1 MDSITL
7 PAGTSTPVRYQDG
20 ATEYVIVGRRLY
32 QRTPKMR
39 HLWNMWMEP
48 KIIPRSIA
56 KMFGRSLP
64 TIDIVVT
71 QGPEDHAPAL

>member
-1 MDSITL
+1 MEPITL

-20 ATEYVIVGRRLY
+20 KTEYVIVGRRLY
-32 QRTPKMR
+32 QRTTQMR

-48 KIIPRSIA
+48 KIIPRAIA
-56 KMFGRSLP
+56 KMFGRTLP

-71 QGPEDHAPAL
+71 KGPDDATPL